1 MCLARLIATVS
12 LRCAFAELPVIL
24 LGRILPLSE
33 IFLFNLLYND
43 IRVIKY
49 ENNNIKYEY
58 VSISDRWKFQ

>member
-1 MCLARLIATVS
+1 MIK
-12 LRCAFAELPVIL
+12 ELNFMIL
-24 LGRILPLSE
+24 E

-43 IRVIKY
+43 RVIKY